1 MSAHDW
7 YVWGAIGLLTVVIV
21 FSRASFLLLPARWRP
36 GARAE
41 QWLRYAPLA
50 ALAALVVP
58 ETFGPLL
65 APPRSAAV
73 QAAGTLGWL
82 HAVLADARA
91 PAGIALLAVGAG
103 LRRPFGAFLTGIAVY
118 LGLRLAYGGL

>member
-7 YVWGAIGLLTVVIV
+7 YVWGAIALLTAVIV
-21 FSRASFLLLPARWRP
+21 LSRASFLLLPARWRP
-36 GARAE
+36 GPRSE

-58 ETFGPLL
+58 DSFGPLL
-65 APPRSAAV
+65 RMPPETAGAATRV
-73 QAAGTLGWL
+73 LGWL
-82 HAVLADARA
+82 QSVLADARA
-91 PAGIALLAVGAG
+91 PAAIALLVVGTG
-103 LRRPFGAFLTGIAVY
+103 FRRPFGALLTGIAVY

>member
-7 YVWGAIGLLTVVIV
+7 YVWGVIV
-21 FSRASFLLLPARWRP
+21 MLTAVIVLSRASFLLLPQRWRP
-36 GARAE
+36 GPRSE

-58 ETFGPLL
+58 ETFTSLL
-65 APPRSAAV
+65 QAPPAAATESARL
-73 QAAGTLGWL
+73 LGWL

-91 PAGIALLAVGAG
+91 PAGIALLVVGTG
-103 LRRPFGAFLTGIAVY
+103 LQRPFGALVVGIVVY
-118 LGLRLAYGGL
+118 LGLRLSYGVL